1 MLCFDFEQAQE
12 VINKISSLSH
22 KLESWGQVEDRIKQ
36 LIVSTCTAEWFD
48 SLTVADQMRFYAEL
62 KDFGQGLERVFYEM
76 IRNLRTELLK
86 VVRQS
91 IKDQKHTFHSYVLF
105 LESLGISESIVMDFY
120 SELTGFV
127 HLNVVG
133 WTAQFIGKIGGRE
146 IDVSNSKVVYFAGRI
161 IGVEY
166 KDERLILYIDHP
178 EVSQFYFDYSMLRW
192 KAALIKD
199 FVPCVGEVSWKKT

>member
-1 MLCFDFEQAQE
+1 MLCFDSEQAQE

-161 IGVEY
+161 MGITY
-166 KDERLILYIDHP
+166 MSERLVLHVDHP
-178 EVSQFYFDYSMLRW
+178 VISYLYYDYFMLIW
-192 KAALIKD
+192 KAELTKD